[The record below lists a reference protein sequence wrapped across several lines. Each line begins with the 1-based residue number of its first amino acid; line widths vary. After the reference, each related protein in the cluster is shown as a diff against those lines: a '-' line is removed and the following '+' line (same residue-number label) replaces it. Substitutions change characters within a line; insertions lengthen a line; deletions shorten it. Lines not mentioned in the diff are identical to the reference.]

1 MMCCIEFV
9 TQERERIEALV
20 PSYPKSTCGYQV
32 IRLRML
38 PVQMVDASAGPTSL
52 V

>member
-1 MMCCIEFV
+1 MMCCMKSV
-9 TQERERIEALV
+9 PQERERIEALV
-20 PSYPKSTCGYQV
+20 PSCPQSTCGYQV

-38 PVQMVDASAGPTSL
+38 PVQMVDSSAGPTLL